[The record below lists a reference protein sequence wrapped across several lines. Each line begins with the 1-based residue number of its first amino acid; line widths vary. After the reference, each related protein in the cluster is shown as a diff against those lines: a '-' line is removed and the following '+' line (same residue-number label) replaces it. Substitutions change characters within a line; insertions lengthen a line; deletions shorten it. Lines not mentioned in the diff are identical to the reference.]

1 MEIKKVPI
9 SQVEPWEKN
18 PRNIRTK
25 DFERLKKQI
34 LELGV
39 YKPLIC
45 YEENG
50 KYITLGGNMRLLALR
65 ELGIPEVEISI
76 VYPKSEAEKIKYSLS
91 DNDRAGE
98 YDEQAL
104 AELVYPHIEEINLED
119 FKVDLGEAIDLKGIV
134 ESFGP
139 DLDLIESENLSPS
152 LVSHQ
157 YGGKSTPFRLGKILA
172 FVTDL
177 RVCKEARKLEDELLG
192 EKIDQ
197 KEINTKM
204 TEILKKAFELE

>member
-9 SQVEPWEKN
+9 SEVDVWKKN

-39 YKPLIC
+39 YKPLVC

-50 KYITLGGNMRLLALR
+50 KYITLGGNMRLRALR
-65 ELGIPEVEISI
+65 ELGLREVEISV
-76 VYPKSEAEKIKYSLS
+76 VYPKTEAEKIKYSLS

-104 AELVYPHIEEINLED
+104 AELTYPYIEEINLED
-119 FKVDLGEAIDLKGIV
+119 FKVDRGSQ
-134 ESFGP
+134 ESLRQILEEYGP
-139 DLDLIESENLSPS
+139 DF
-152 LVSHQ
+152 
-157 YGGKSTPFRLGKILA
+157 K
-172 FVTDL
+172 
-177 RVCKEARKLEDELLG
+177 EDEPEVEFTEELLLEHNYIVLYFDNPFDWEVAK
-192 EKIDQ
+192 EKF
-197 KEINTKM
+197 K
-204 TEILKKAFELE
+204 LKKVRQNIEVKNPTIGIGRVINGKEWLERIHD